1 MFEQSLLYKKLSR
14 SMQKDA
20 VISNCTD
27 IEMLKIIKITNEI
40 VHFLR
45 KNVFK

>member
-1 MFEQSLLYKKLSR
+1 
-14 SMQKDA
+14 MQKDA